1 VGFPFSSLVPSYAT
15 AIGASADRPTALAEL
30 MGIILNDGMRIPFR
44 QIDSLHFAQG
54 TPYETKFEFTPA
66 VGTRV
71 LSPEVSATVRNALAG
86 VVENGTA
93 RRLKGVFVDASGAP
107 IQVGGKTGTG
117 DHRIKSYGAGGR
129 LIGSEAVNRN
139 AIFTFYIGDR
149 FFGVIL
155 AHVGGSQSTGFEFTS
170 GLATQLLKIIHP
182 VLQPELNKA
191 SPPANANIDIR

>member
-1 VGFPFSSLVPSYAT
+1 
-15 AIGASADRPTALAEL
+15 
-30 MGIILNDGMRIPFR
+30 MRIPFR

-54 TPYETKFEFTPA
+54 TPYETKFDYTPT
-66 VGTRV
+66 VGTRA
-71 LSPEVSATVRNALAG
+71 LSSEVSATVRNALAG

-93 RRLKGVFVDASGAP
+93 RRLKGLFVDASGTR

-129 LIGSEAVNRN
+129 LIASEAVNRN

-182 VLQPELNKA
+182 VLQPVLTENVSGVKPSSGNK
-191 SPPANANIDIR
+191 